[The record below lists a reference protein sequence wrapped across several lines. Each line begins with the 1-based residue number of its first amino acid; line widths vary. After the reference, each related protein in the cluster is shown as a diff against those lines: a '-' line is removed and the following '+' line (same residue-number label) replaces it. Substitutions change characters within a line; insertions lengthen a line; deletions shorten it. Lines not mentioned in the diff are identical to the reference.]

1 MNTFQELSLNPP
13 LMRAIADLGYDTP
26 TPIQAQ
32 TLPILL
38 AGDTDFLGLAATG
51 TGKTAAFSIPLL
63 QRIDPKKSG
72 VQALILCPTREL
84 AIQVAGQIDLLGKH
98 MGVRSLPIYG
108 GTGYGDQIYGLKN
121 GATIVVGTPG
131 RVIDHI
137 EKGTLKLNSLKT
149 LILDEADEMISMGFQ
164 EDLEKVLEAAPRDK
178 SNIWLFSATM
188 GNEVRHVADA
198 YLRNPGKVQVNRT
211 EMLPDTVEQ
220 IFYKTHEYDK
230 PQLLCKIMDL
240 AEDFYGIV
248 FCQTKALV
256 ADLNQFLL
264 SKGYRVD
271 CLHGDLDQTARDR
284 VMKNFREKNIS
295 ILIATDVAC
304 RGLDVKDIT
313 HVVNYSI
320 PRELDN
326 YVHRIGRTG
335 RSGKKGLALS
345 FVTYSHREL
354 IGRIERMTKSQMT
367 EGKVPT
373 QKEIFLKKIA
383 NVQKAFETD
392 GPQGRTLAMMPADW
406 KTSLEEMSKEDI
418 AARFLTL
425 LLPDLGKPV
434 KEEKMADSRPAPQ
447 VKEQSSR
454 SDRGGDRSDRGNRGD
469 RGGRSQGGERRE
481 SRPYRGGNS
490 SGERYRSKPGTAGSW
505 DQGESSRPNFKPSF
519 KESRYRDRKPSG
531 EKSPPW
537 ERGPKRADGG
547 AAPAWK
553 NKVSA
558 PTSRPESGGS
568 RPVRRKVF
576 GQKKWPDR
584 PVN

>member
-13 LMRAIADLGYDTP
+13 LMRAIEDLGYDTP

-137 EKGTLKLNSLKT
+137 EKGTLKLNALKT

-383 NVQKAFETD
+383 NVRKAFEAD

-406 KTSLEEMSKEDI
+406 KTALEEMSKEDI

-447 VKEQSSR
+447 VKEQGS
-454 SDRGGDRSDRGNRGD
+454 RSDRGNRGD
-469 RGGRSQGGERRE
+469 RGGKSQGGERRE
-481 SRPYRGGNS
+481 SRPYRGGAS
-490 SGERYRSKPGTAGSW
+490 GGERYRAKPGASGSW
-505 DQGESSRPNFKPSF
+505 DHGDKPKPNFK
-519 KESRYRDRKPSG
+519 ETRYRDRKTSD
-531 EKSPPW
+531 KNPPW
-537 ERGPKRADGG
+537 ERNAPKRLEGG
-547 AAPAWK
+547 QPFWKSKVNAPIAV
-553 NKVSA
+553 N
-558 PTSRPESGGS
+558 RPEGGS
-568 RPVRRKVF
+568 KPVRKKVF